1 MTKKDV
7 KINDDGLKV
16 NDFVEVEVIRRII
29 IPHNFVNEKLEVN
42 YFIPRFKK
50 IRKGEKVEWIN
61 DDNSAHQLKFY
72 ANSHDDINHLF
83 DLRLIKPGETV
94 CEIFNFDTIR
104 IDYICTL
111 HNNEVGT
118 IIIYQKP
125 EDEMTNTE
133 NFQFLSEIFDI
144 KPPAP
149 LSHLRSQ

>member
-1 MTKKDV
+1 MNKKDIRINEDNI
-7 KINDDGLKV
+7 KINDSVKT
-16 NDFVEVEVIRRII
+16 EVIRRVI
-29 IPHNFVNEKLEVN
+29 IPHNFVNKRLEVN

-50 IRKGEKVEWIN
+50 IRKGERVEWFN
-61 DDNSAHQLKFY
+61 DDSSDHHLKFY
-72 ANSHDDINHLF
+72 AISHGDINYLF
-83 DLRLIKPGETV
+83 DLGPIKRGESV
-94 CEIFNFDTIR
+94 SKIFNFDMIR

-133 NFQFLSEIFDI
+133 NFRFLSEIFDI

-149 LSHLRSQ
+149 LNHLRSQ

>member
-7 KINDDGLKV
+7 KINEDSLKV
-16 NDFVEVEVIRRII
+16 NDFVKAEVIRRII
-29 IPHNFVNEKLEVN
+29 IPHNFANEKLEVN

-50 IRKGEKVEWIN
+50 ISKGDRVEWFN
-61 DDNSAHQLKFY
+61 DDSSDHQLKFY
-72 ANSHDDINHLF
+72 AISHGDIKYLF
-83 DLRLIKPGETV
+83 ELRLIKPGETV
-94 CEIFNFDTIR
+94 SQIFDFDTIR

-118 IIIYQKP
+118 IIIYQQP
-125 EDEMTNTE
+125 EGEMSNTE
-133 NFQFLSEIFDI
+133 NFRFLSEIFDI